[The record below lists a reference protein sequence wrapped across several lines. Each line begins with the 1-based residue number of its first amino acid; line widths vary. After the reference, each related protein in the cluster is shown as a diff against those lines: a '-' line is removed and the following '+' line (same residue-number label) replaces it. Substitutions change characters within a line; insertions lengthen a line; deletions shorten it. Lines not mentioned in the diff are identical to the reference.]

1 MMIIFLPRLLS
12 THAAWYKKNSDN
24 QYFLKI
30 SLQQN
35 FYAPSIVMHK
45 FTNEVYFLRC
55 KSRKPIGKLFAGTI
69 FELKMKNMKWLFT
82 YVV

>member
-1 MMIIFLPRLLS
+1 MKDNFFQDDDHFLPRLLS

-35 FYAPSIVMHK
+35 FYAPSIKMHK
-45 FTNEVYFLRC
+45 FTF
-55 KSRKPIGKLFAGTI
+55 
-69 FELKMKNMKWLFT
+69 
-82 YVV
+82 